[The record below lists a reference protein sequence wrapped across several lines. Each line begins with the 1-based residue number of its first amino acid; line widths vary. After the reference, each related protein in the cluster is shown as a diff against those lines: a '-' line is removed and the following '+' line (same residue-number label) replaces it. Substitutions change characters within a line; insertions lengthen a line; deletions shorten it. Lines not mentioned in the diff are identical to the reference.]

1 MDMQKEIEAIAARIQ
16 REVEEAERRGLV
28 VTVERVSV
36 PPFAM
41 GRAQYR
47 VDVRESLE
55 RIRRWRDY
63 QDRVDSA
70 AEGRLVPD
78 DASMAP
84 SRLDGSD

>member
-1 MDMQKEIEAIAARIQ
+1 MATLTEIHCIRERIIAEITEAT
-16 REVEEAERRGLV
+16 RRGLV

-55 RIRRWRDY
+55 RMRRWRDY
-63 QDRVDSA
+63 QDRIDSA

-78 DASMAP
+78 DTGLPP
-84 SRLDGSD
+84 SCLDGAD